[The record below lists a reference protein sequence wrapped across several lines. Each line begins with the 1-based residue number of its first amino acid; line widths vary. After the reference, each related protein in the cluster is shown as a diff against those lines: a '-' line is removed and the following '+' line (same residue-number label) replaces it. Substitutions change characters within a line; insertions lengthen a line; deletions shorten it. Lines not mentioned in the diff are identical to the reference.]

1 MSTKQSGEKVGG
13 GMSRY
18 VTTQACNATKEELRE
33 DGLKVTNDCPLC
45 LDSGARVRV
54 GNHRS
59 SQSTGSRIRES
70 ML

>member
-13 GMSRY
+13 GY

-45 LDSGARVRV
+45 LKRGVTLEV

>member
-1 MSTKQSGEKVGG
+1 MSTKQSGEKEGG
-13 GMSRY
+13 EY
-18 VTTQACNATKEELRE
+18 VKTQVCNATKEELRE

-59 SQSTGSRIRES
+59 DQPTGNKIMEL